1 MKNQIQTSSTQLTQ
15 TLLKAQ
21 SLTIKPSYKSKSS
34 VQHYSLIFE
43 NIPYYTK
50 DHRLLYS
57 EMILPDCTL
66 DIEALAA
73 LAQSSFKENKLNKKN
88 KNNIVLTIPNLQS
101 FLFKNKLNIQL
112 HPESSTT
119 TLLTLYIDEAWHYI
133 KYVYNIF

>member
-1 MKNQIQTSSTQLTQ
+1 MQTQIPPTQLTQ

-21 SLTIKPSYKSKSS
+21 SLIIKPSYKSKSS
-34 VQHYSLIFE
+34 TQHYSLIFE

-73 LAQSSFKENKLNKKN
+73 LAQSLFKENKLNKKN
-88 KNNIVLTIPNLQS
+88 KNNIILTIPNFQS

-112 HPESSTT
+112 HPEPSTT
-119 TLLTLYIDEAWHYI
+119 TLLTLYIDEA
-133 KYVYNIF
+133 

>member
-1 MKNQIQTSSTQLTQ
+1 MKNQTQTSLTQLTQ

-21 SLTIKPSYKSKSS
+21 TLTVKPSYKSKSS
-34 VQHYSLIFE
+34 TQHYSLIFE

-66 DIEALAA
+66 DVEALAA
-73 LAQSSFKENKLNKKN
+73 LIQSSFKENKLNKKN

-112 HPESSTT
+112 HPEPSTT
-119 TLLTLYIDEAWHYI
+119 TLLNLYIDEA
-133 KYVYNIF
+133 

>member
-1 MKNQIQTSSTQLTQ
+1 MKNQTQIPTTQLTQ

-21 SLTIKPSYKSKSS
+21 TLTVKPSYKSKSS
-34 VQHYSLIFE
+34 TQHYSLIFG

-66 DIEALAA
+66 DIETLAT
-73 LAQSSFKENKLNKKN
+73 LTQSSFKENKLNKKN

-112 HPESSTT
+112 HPEPSTT
-119 TLLTLYIDEAWHYI
+119 TLLTIYIDET
-133 KYVYNIF
+133 

>member
-1 MKNQIQTSSTQLTQ
+1 MKNQTQTSSTQLTQ

-21 SLTIKPSYKSKSS
+21 TLTVKPSYKSKSLT
-34 VQHYSLIFE
+34 QHYSLIFE

-73 LAQSSFKENKLNKKN
+73 LAQSSFKEDKLNKKN
-88 KNNIVLTIPNLQS
+88 KNNVVLTIPNFQS

-112 HPESSTT
+112 HPEPSTT
-119 TLLTLYIDEAWHYI
+119 TFLTLYIDEA
-133 KYVYNIF
+133 

>member
-1 MKNQIQTSSTQLTQ
+1 MKNQIQISATQLTQ

-21 SLTIKPSYKSKSS
+21 TLTVKPSYKSKSS
-34 VQHYSLIFE
+34 TQHYSLIFG

-73 LAQSSFKENKLNKKN
+73 LTQSLFKENKLNKK
-88 KNNIVLTIPNLQS
+88 K
-101 FLFKNKLNIQL
+101 
-112 HPESSTT
+112 
-119 TLLTLYIDEAWHYI
+119 
-133 KYVYNIF
+133 

>member
-1 MKNQIQTSSTQLTQ
+1 MQTQTSSTQLTE

-21 SLTIKPSYKSKSS
+21 TLTVKPSYKSKSS
-34 VQHYSLIFE
+34 TQHYSLIFE

-73 LAQSSFKENKLNKKN
+73 LTQLDINTLTALTQSSFKENKSNKKN

-101 FLFKNKLNIQL
+101 FLFENKLNIQL
-112 HPESSTT
+112 HPEPSTT
-119 TLLTLYIDEAWHYI
+119 TLLTLYIDEA
-133 KYVYNIF
+133 

>member
-1 MKNQIQTSSTQLTQ
+1 MKKQTQTSSTQLTE

-21 SLTIKPSYKSKSS
+21 TLTVKPSYKSKSS
-34 VQHYSLIFE
+34 TQHYSLIFE

-66 DIEALAA
+66 DINTLTM
-73 LAQSSFKENKLNKKN
+73 LTQSSFKENKLNKKN

-101 FLFKNKLNIQL
+101 FLFKNKLNIQF
-112 HPESSTT
+112 HPEPSTT
-119 TLLTLYIDEAWHYI
+119 TLLNLYIDEA
-133 KYVYNIF
+133 